1 MEIQLIA
8 GAVILIIFIFFIIK
22 SIPRFSI
29 FYTRLIY
36 GEYSYKY
43 ISLYKNYTKK
53 SPHVYC
59 FKDEV
64 IFHIIP
70 FISNEDVK
78 KLETQKDIQF
88 GDTKFFSNYS
98 QIIKAKGK
106 PFCFNTFMLNLAE
119 VKVAGYK
126 ISMFNTEIK
135 ALYFFH
141 NKIFFMGEYIIKK
154 EDKNIDVAKF
164 SNTLIKKYCKVADF
178 MIDENFIIENN
189 NGTKI
194 HFSDDGFFVSIKY
207 FSNQNKNIFNNISE
221 YFNNFQSIKVQSET
235 QFQEDID
242 DIL

>member
-8 GAVILIIFIFFIIK
+8 GATILFIFIYFIIK

-29 FYTRLIY
+29 FYTRLFY

-59 FKDEV
+59 FKDEI

-70 FISNEDVK
+70 FISNENIK
-78 KLETQKDIQF
+78 TLNTQKDIHF

-98 QIIKAKGK
+98 QIIKTKGT
-106 PFCFNTFMLNLAE
+106 PFCFNTFMLNSTE

-126 ISMFNTEIK
+126 ISMFGTEIK

-141 NKIFFMGEYIIKK
+141 DKIFFMGEYIIKK

-164 SNTLIKKYCKVADF
+164 SKTLIKKYCEADF
-178 MIDENFIIENN
+178 VIDENFVIENS
-189 NGTKI
+189 NGNII

-207 FSNQNKNIFNNISE
+207 FSNQNKNISKNISD
-221 YFNNFQSIKVQSET
+221 YFGDFQSVKIQSET
-235 QFQEDID
+235 QFQEEID